1 MEQNYAT
8 VTLCIDAGSRRY
20 TVLGFSAAQVM
31 RIRRLL
37 IQRWYPYLVAHHQE
51 CGICFFSSIRF
62 SISNN
67 FMNIRGPN
75 WRTVKPKSSTSKIVT
90 FLGAVT
96 TAIYVHSCLVMFRR
110 NRWNC
115 CSGLRRFLFLYL
127 TFLIHHRPNDRN
139 AYRASNLQ
147 SISAQACL
155 STPETIKPRPKIRGL
170 REYQTCGK
178 LHIYPLADHCR
189 HSTDTTVTLL
199 CRPTSTILWD
209 MTLYY

>member
-1 MEQNYAT
+1 M
-8 VTLCIDAGSRRY
+8 
-20 TVLGFSAAQVM
+20 
-31 RIRRLL
+31 
-37 IQRWYPYLVAHHQE
+37 WY
-51 CGICFFSSIRF
+51 IFFSSISF

-178 LHIYPLADHCR
+178 LHIYPLADHSR

-199 CRPTSTILWD
+199 CRPTSTILWN

>member
-1 MEQNYAT
+1 M
-8 VTLCIDAGSRRY
+8 
-20 TVLGFSAAQVM
+20 
-31 RIRRLL
+31 
-37 IQRWYPYLVAHHQE
+37 WY
-51 CGICFFSSIRF
+51 IFFSSIRF

-127 TFLIHHRPNDRN
+127 TFLIHPGASIPPIWRRRPCIHHRPNDRN

-209 MTLYY
+209 MTLHY